1 MKYAHVYPQA
11 AKWSGNSL
19 GNSRWA
25 FSNLIFLGLRYYL
38 IFSIVCVVLF
48 CVANCHPNQP
58 TNQSEQSQSL
68 GLSKKFGAPLY
79 TTFIDVA
86 K

>member
-25 FSNLIFLGLRYYL
+25 FSNL